1 MQRKLRKA
9 CSLPTC
15 SRKVGQCMHCTC
27 DGRCGQ
33 HVPGMC
39 GVRREGNGKSCKH
52 FGCSR
57 DANCL
62 HSTRATCCQCR
73 NLIATRS
80 LSAMERAKKR
90 FKSSADFNLSDV
102 VESNTKVGKI
112 QDYESVDQ
120 SVLPLVAQEKER
132 PNSSFSEND
141 IDELLLL
148 LGEENQ
154 FRPNGME
161 FGLENTS
168 ETPFSLWECKHWQAR
183 KDSCDLIVIANN
195 VEFYIH
201 QFPLLVQSKRLH
213 QLAELALDISSNSSE
228 EKVSI
233 PIVKLPHDFPG
244 DVELFEQ
251 LCIYWYSG
259 TISHSLISKKRCC
272 CNLNR
277 LPTVIAAMEYL
288 QVSTETQA
296 HLRQLFVP
304 LLREQTL
311 EPLVCFINHV
321 YEQMIVDR
329 TQHIYGNKETLALCM
344 QTLFARVQGL
354 TSDRIPVLLTL
365 PNEIF
370 TQIMPNVLASHRDI
384 ANRTDRFYGE
394 CTASISV

>member
-9 CSLPTC
+9 CSLPSC
-15 SRKVGQCMHCTC
+15 SRQVGQCMHCTC

-33 HVPGMC
+33 HAPGMC

-80 LSAMERAKKR
+80 LSAMERSKKR
-90 FKSSADFNLSDV
+90 FRSSTNL
-102 VESNTKVGKI
+102 ELAAGIETNNKLRKI
-112 QDYESVDQ
+112 QNCRVPDQ
-120 SVLPLVAQEKER
+120 PVLSLAEER
-132 PNSSFSEND
+132 ERSDSSLSEND
-141 IDELLLL
+141 INELLLL
-148 LGEENQ
+148 LGEENHCK
-154 FRPNGME
+154 PSVVKS
-161 FGLENTS
+161 GLENTS

-183 KDSCDLIVIANN
+183 KDSCDLIVIASN
-195 VEFYIH
+195 VEFYVH
-201 QFPLLVQSKRLH
+201 QFPILVQSKRLH
-213 QLAELALDISSNSSE
+213 DLATSVDTRSNRN
-228 EKVSI
+228 EKEVSI
-233 PIVKLPHDFPG
+233 PILKLPHDFPG

-259 TISHSLISKKRCC
+259 TTSHSLISKKRCC

-304 LLREQTL
+304 LLKGQTL

-321 YEQMIVDR
+321 YEQMVLDR
-329 TQHIYGNKETLALCM
+329 ITHLYGNQETLALCM
-344 QTLFARVQGL
+344 QTLFMRVHCL
-354 TSDRIPVLLTL
+354 ASDKIPVLLTL

-370 TQIMPNVLASHRDI
+370 TQIMPNVLRSHRDI
-384 ANRTDRFYGE
+384 ANGGEKFYGE